1 MGFVANSIFGSKSV
15 VLRDERANGDWR
27 FLSAHIGTQGELI
40 FTGHDLG
47 DGVSSLM
54 GYGEYEW
61 TFTIAAIDI
70 SKLTAALNVR
80 GVFGTPWGRSRRLL
94 RTLRRWFSGGNASQL
109 GPFLKKHDIPYLLW
123 NRVGD

>member
-40 FTGHDLG
+40 FMGHDLG

-61 TFTIAAIDI
+61 TFTVSAVDI
-70 SKLTAALNVR
+70 PKLAAALNVR
-80 GVFGTPWGRSRRLL
+80 GVFGTRWGRSRRLL
-94 RTLRRWFSGGNASQL
+94 RALQRRFCGGNASQL
-109 GPFLKKHDIPYLLW
+109 GPFLEERGIPYSLW